1 MNRSQIL
8 RFFFYKF
15 PDISATTQP
24 SPMICQLL
32 YNELVSEPRNRQR
45 CGRKHIRCK
54 ITLAC
59 IAGLTLTLIC
69 VATAGQL
76 VVTQ

>member
-1 MNRSQIL
+1 
-8 RFFFYKF
+8 
-15 PDISATTQP
+15 
-24 SPMICQLL
+24 MICQLL